1 MLVPDSEGDLTLR
14 ENSGSLDLRS
24 LRVRIGDADG
34 RLASLYEDIRRRLED
49 HPDPALWIFRL
60 PWSEVEARLRFLEEA
75 WAKTPE
81 AAAKLPLYGV
91 PFAVKDNIDVAGLE
105 TTAACP
111 AFAYRAAAT
120 ATSVARLLDAGAVLI
135 GKANMDQF
143 ATGLVGTRSP
153 YGTVRNPFSSD
164 HVPGGSS
171 SGSAVAVAA
180 GLVSFALG
188 TDTAGSGRIPAG
200 FNNVVGLKPSRGALS
215 AHGVFPACRS
225 LDCVSVFALTAVD
238 AFAVF
243 SQAQGIDPEDPFS
256 RPTPIARATAAGPR
270 AAFPAMGP
278 PPARFRFGVPDA
290 AHLEPV
296 DMESLALF
304 RIAIARLEGMGGTR
318 VEIPFAP
325 FAEAARLLYQ
335 GPWLAERQAAFG
347 DFVASRPGDVLPVI
361 RSILAPAERLTAVS
375 GFRAYY
381 RLRELKAQANR
392 LFEGMDALLVPT
404 APGHPTRDEVE
415 ADPIGLNAQ
424 LGTYTN
430 FVNLLDLCALSVPS
444 GLRAGGLPFG
454 ITLIAP
460 AFREGALAALGG
472 AFHAATGLNLGATAH
487 PVPAP
492 AAAPAID
499 PVPSAITAFDPD
511 AEEALPRLRLA
522 VAGLHLSGQPLNGQL
537 LGLGARLAATVRTA
551 PSYRMYV
558 IERPGRKFP
567 GLVRS
572 AGGGSLE
579 LEVWELSPAGMG
591 AFLEKVAEPLCIGTV
606 ELENGEKVKGFLCE
620 AWAAEGAR
628 DITALGGW
636 RPYLKT
642 GPL

>member
-1 MLVPDSEGDLTLR
+1 M
-14 ENSGSLDLRS
+14 
-24 LRVRIGDADG
+24 DAGG
-34 RLASLYEDIRRRLED
+34 RLAFLYEDLRRRLED
-49 HPDPALWIFRL
+49 HPDPALWISRL
-60 PWSEVEARLRFLEEA
+60 PWNAVQSRLIALEQA
-75 WAKTPE
+75 WSGTPD
-81 AAAKLPLYGV
+81 AAAKFPLYGV
-91 PFAVKDNIDVAGLE
+91 PFAVKDNIDVEGLE

-111 AFAYRAAAT
+111 AFAFRAAAT

-188 TDTAGSGRIPAG
+188 TDTAGSGRVPAG

-225 LDCVSVFALTAVD
+225 LDCVSVFALTVAD
-238 AFAVF
+238 ALAVF
-243 SQAQGIDPEDPFS
+243 SQAQGIDPLDPFS
-256 RPTPIARATAAGPR
+256 REAPADRR
-270 AAFPAMGP
+270 AAYFAPAR

-290 AHLEPV
+290 AHLDPA
-296 DMESLALF
+296 DAESQAQF
-304 RIAIARLEGMGGTR
+304 RIAIARLEALGGTR

-347 DFVASRPGDVLPVI
+347 DFVSSHPGDVLPVI
-361 RSILAPAERLTAVS
+361 RTILAPAESLTALS

-381 RLRELKAQANR
+381 RLRELRAQANR
-392 LFEGMDALLVPT
+392 LFAGLDALVVPT
-404 APGHPTRDEVE
+404 APMHPTRAEVE
-415 ADPIGLNAQ
+415 ADPIGINAR

-444 GLRAGGLPFG
+444 GLRPGGLPFG

-460 AFREGALAALGG
+460 AFQEGLLAGLGG
-472 AFHAATGLNLGATAH
+472 AFHAAAGLNLGATIH

-492 AAAPAID
+492 ASASDLA
-499 PVPSAITAFDPD
+499 PVPAVPATGPKPAPGDTGI
-511 AEEALPRLRLA
+511 RLA

-551 PSYRMYV
+551 PYYRMHL

-567 GLVRS
+567 GLVRVPE
-572 AGGGSLE
+572 GGALE
-579 LEVWELSPAGMG
+579 LEVWELSPAAMG
-591 AFLEKVAEPLCIGTV
+591 AFLEKVLEPLCIGTV
-606 ELENGEKVKGFLCE
+606 ELESGEKVKGFLCE
-620 AWAAEGAR
+620 AWAVEGAR
-628 DITALGGW
+628 DITDLGGW
-636 RPYLKT
+636 RAYLAR
-642 GPL
+642 G